1 MPHRIIPF
9 PDDTIPGFELA
20 RLEWE
25 YHNFSCDRE
34 TYALVFES
42 EPTQACR
49 LDLDEH
55 NDLEGP
61 PEKTFYAS
69 LEHDGGCFIKIDG
82 AFKHMSTSLA
92 LSPKQVQA
100 LRILFSQ
107 EIPKASDN
115 QKDA

>member
-25 YHNFSCDRE
+25 YPLSGSVLRD
-34 TYALVFES
+34 
-42 EPTQACR
+42 CR
-49 LDLDEH
+49 LELDEH
-55 NDLEGP
+55 VDVEGP
-61 PEKTFYAS
+61 PEEAFYAS
-69 LEHDGGCFIKIDG
+69 IEHDGGCFLKCES
-82 AFKHMSTSLA
+82 FSEFRRSTFA
-92 LSPKQVQA
+92 LSPKQVKA

-107 EIPKASDN
+107 EIPKATDN

>member
-25 YHNFSCDRE
+25 YPLSGSVLRD
-34 TYALVFES
+34 
-42 EPTQACR
+42 CR
-49 LDLDEH
+49 LELDEH
-55 NDLEGP
+55 VDVEGP
-61 PEKTFYAS
+61 PEETFYAS